1 MGDIMA
7 VLAECQNRQEWG
19 EDRWAGVQHYTGRL
33 FPITEPDEDVRPIL
47 QDMADDVSIK
57 VVVGQAWGSG
67 EFPAFS
73 LRRVHPPAEHGP
85 DDPASYMK
93 FLHEL
98 IVHRMVWNGY
108 EYKWDGHGYV
118 YKRDGQHDWR
128 VCKTGEYKA
137 NLLAVRSHQ
146 GEYLVR
152 CSHIFR
158 LLSSV

>member
-1 MGDIMA
+1 MGDVMA
-7 VLAECQNRQEWG
+7 VLAECQNRQECG
-19 EDRWAGVQHYTGRL
+19 EDRWTGVLHFTGR
-33 FPITEPDEDVRPIL
+33 FSPITEPDEDVLPIL

-73 LRRVHPPAEHGP
+73 LRRVHPPAEHCPHG
-85 DDPASYMK
+85 PASYMK

-98 IVHRMVWNGY
+98 IVHKMVWNGY
-108 EYKWDGHGYV
+108 EYKWDRQYNGP
-118 YKRDGQHDWR
+118 RLR

-146 GEYLVR
+146 GEYLAR

-158 LLSSV
+158 LLSSM